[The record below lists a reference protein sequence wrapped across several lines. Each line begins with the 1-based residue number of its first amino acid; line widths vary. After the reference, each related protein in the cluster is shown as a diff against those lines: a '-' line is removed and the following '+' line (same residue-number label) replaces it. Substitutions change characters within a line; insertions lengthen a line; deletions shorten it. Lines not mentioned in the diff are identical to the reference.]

1 MLTAHP
7 ARAMGSNKKDTR
19 DQSPAIQAHA
29 MSVKDVCAELNTNLD
44 DGLHHSEAK
53 SRTERYGKNE
63 LDDGPGVQPLKILAH
78 QVANG
83 MILVMRSTLPFVLNS
98 V

>member
-1 MLTAHP
+1 
-7 ARAMGSNKKDTR
+7 MGSDKKDTR
-19 DQSPAIQAHA
+19 DQAPAILAHS
-29 MSVKDVCAELNTNLD
+29 MSVKDVCAELNTNAD
-44 DGLHHSEAK
+44 DGLHSSEAK
-53 SRTERYGKNE
+53 GRMERYGKNE

-83 MILVMRSTLPFVLNS
+83 MILVMRSTSPFVLNS

>member
-1 MLTAHP
+1 
-7 ARAMGSNKKDTR
+7 MGSDKKKNDARDTA
-19 DQSPAIQAHA
+19 PAIMAHS
-29 MSVKDVCAELNTNLD
+29 MSVKDVCAELNTNVD
-44 DGLHHSEAK
+44 DGLHAGEAK
-53 SRTERYGKNE
+53 SRVEKYGKNE

-83 MILVMRSTLPFVLNS
+83 MILVMRSTSPFALNS

>member
-1 MLTAHP
+1 
-7 ARAMGSNKKDTR
+7 MGSDQNNDARDTA
-19 DQSPAIQAHA
+19 PAIMAHS
-29 MSVKDVCAELNTNLD
+29 MSVKDVCAQLNTNVD
-44 DGLHHSEAK
+44 DGLHAGEAE
-53 SRTERYGKNE
+53 SRVEKYGKNE

-83 MILVMRSTLPFVLNS
+83 MILVMRSTSPFVWNS